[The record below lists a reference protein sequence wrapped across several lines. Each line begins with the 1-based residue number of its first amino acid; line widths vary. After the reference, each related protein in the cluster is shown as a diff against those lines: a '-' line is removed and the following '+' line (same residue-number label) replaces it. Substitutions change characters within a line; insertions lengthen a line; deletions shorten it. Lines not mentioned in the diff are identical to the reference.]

1 MSRRPAVVRA
11 LTAAVGT
18 VLMSSLLVAPPSTA
32 SPGGAEIAAAGSG
45 GKAVKVANRCIASA
59 PEPGSRTPV
68 KICFTIFKPAGA
80 SAKRKVPVL
89 LEGHGWGGSRM
100 TRAAQAKRWTDAGYG
115 VVSIDQRGFGQSGGT
130 SHVMHPAY
138 EGKDLR
144 RIVNHVAKLRWVL
157 KDGRRDPRMGTIG
170 GSYGGGYQFLTAFEF
185 LRVRGKPVI
194 DAMAP
199 QITWHDLNRSIAP
212 NRVVR
217 TLWATVLVVAALP
230 SNALPPKI
238 YKALTEGLVT
248 GQWPEGDLP
257 LMENLR
263 PFFERNGPSWH
274 VRQGRRLDIPMLIGQ
289 GTTDGLFNLQEGLR
303 NWRKALTKRA
313 RKQSVFVGYNGGH
326 TLPALFPAGV
336 NVVSDPCSKKL
347 AGGSFDDLTLRFF
360 DRVLKGRKQRVR
372 GLGKVHIGTA
382 TGQCL
387 TSPSGGKPTRTVKAP
402 RITTPTAV
410 GLPISVPIAKGP
422 IRVAGSVR
430 LDTTVTS
437 LGLDGRTFLGLAV
450 GRTPFDAKLVQN
462 NTMPLRVVRPVSGLR
477 RTVELPAV
485 GVSVPK
491 GQNLYL
497 MATAIHDT
505 SVLMGSRIPGA
516 LVLDNNRVHLPVVR

>member
-1 MSRRPAVVRA
+1 MTLRPRLVGAIGIATGAVLV
-11 LTAAVGT
+11 
-18 VLMSSLLVAPPSTA
+18 SSLLVAPPVS
-32 SPGGAEIAAAGSG
+32 AAAPAKPPAS
-45 GKAVKVANRCIASA
+45 ATSRCIDSV

-80 SAKRKVPVL
+80 SAKRPVPVL
-89 LEGHGWGGSRM
+89 LEGHGWGGSRQ
-100 TRAAQAKRWTDAGYG
+100 TRPAGVRKWTDAGYG

-144 RIVNHVAKLRWVL
+144 RIVNHVARLPWVQ
-157 KDGRRDPRMGTIG
+157 KDGPRDPRMGAIG
-170 GSYGGGYQFLTAFEF
+170 GSYGGGYQFLAAFEF
-185 LRVRGKPVI
+185 LRVRGKPVL
-194 DAMAP
+194 DALAP
-199 QITWHDLNRSIAP
+199 QITWNDLNRSIAP

-217 TLWATVLVVAALP
+217 TLWAAVLVVAALP
-230 SNALPPKI
+230 SNSLPPKI
-238 YKALTEGLVT
+238 YKALVEGLAT

-263 PFFERNGPSWH
+263 PFFAKNGPAWH
-274 VRQGRRLDIPMLIGQ
+274 VRQGRKLDIPVLLGQ

-303 NWRKALTKRA
+303 NWRTALTPRA
-313 RKQSVFVGYNGGH
+313 RKRSVFVGYNGGH
-326 TLPALFPAGV
+326 ALPPLFPLGTYPT
-336 NVVSDPCSKKL
+336 SDPCSKRL
-347 AGGSFDDLTLRFF
+347 GGGDFDDLALQFF
-360 DRVLKGRKQRVR
+360 DHVLKGERRPVR
-372 GLGKVHIGTA
+372 GVGKVHIA
-382 TGQCL
+382 TPDGKCL

-402 RITTPTAV
+402 RIVTPTAV

-422 IRVAGSVR
+422 LKVAGSVR

-437 LGLDGRTFLGLAV
+437 LGIDGRTFLGLAV
-450 GRTPFDAKLVQN
+450 GRTPLDARLVQN
-462 NTMPLRVVRPVSGLR
+462 NTMPLRQIRAVSGRR

-497 MATAIHDT
+497 MATALHDT
-505 SVLMGSRIPGA
+505 SLAMGSRLPGI